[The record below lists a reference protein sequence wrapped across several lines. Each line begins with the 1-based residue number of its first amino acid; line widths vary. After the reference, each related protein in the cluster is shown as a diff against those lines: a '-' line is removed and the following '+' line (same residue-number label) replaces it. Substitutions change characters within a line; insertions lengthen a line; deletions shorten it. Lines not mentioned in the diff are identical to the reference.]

1 MRNDITE
8 RFIINMYVRGMKISE
23 IANTVNI
30 TPQEVTEIIEKSKR
44 EISKKTEKIGN
55 EDSRRLNVQVRKV
68 NSTSKIIKE
77 GKEEVKEK
85 MIVSKTSKKLLEIK
99 KKIMSGEEYDKE
111 ELKRLRNRI
120 IIKNYRKPNRGEIEE
135 LIQIY
140 VQLSRF
146 TNAKAIVR
154 EIYYELP
161 NKNDEKR
168 IMSGIEEQE
177 LSYNIMKYLK
187 NGMSVEQIAENLH
200 LYTVDAIKEVN
211 KQKELNN
218 EIKIM
223 HKEGKSEVDIAELLN
238 ENIQRVKW
246 GLESKNKEQSITE
259 KDGKR
264 NDRLDVLF
272 LSDFNDNRNH
282 RESRVARTGED
293 CQHIGDGRRKVV
305 DVFRIATQD
314 AFCNLNEIVQTAGQ
328 LHRGNSRNHRRDDQ
342 DHIPGNRTRF
352 HAEADAQDKYAQTAG
367 VADTD
372 TAQTDTQEDGAEQHD
387 NLKNQHN
394 IHSPSRFRLV
404 VVINSLRV

>member
-1 MRNDITE
+1 MGNDITE

-30 TPQEVTEIIEKSKR
+30 TQQEVTKIIKKSKR
-44 EISKKTEKIGN
+44 EIFKKTEKIEN

-68 NSTSKIIKE
+68 NSTSK
-77 GKEEVKEK
+77 KEEVKEK
-85 MIVSKTSKKLLEIK
+85 KIVSKTSKKLLEIK

-140 VQLSRF
+140 VQLGRF

-246 GLESKNKEQSITE
+246 GLELKNKEQNITK
-259 KDGKR
+259 KDG
-264 NDRLDVLF
+264 
-272 LSDFNDNRNH
+272 
-282 RESRVARTGED
+282 
-293 CQHIGDGRRKVV
+293 
-305 DVFRIATQD
+305 
-314 AFCNLNEIVQTAGQ
+314 NE
-328 LHRGNSRNHRRDDQ
+328 R
-342 DHIPGNRTRF
+342 
-352 HAEADAQDKYAQTAG
+352 
-367 VADTD
+367 
-372 TAQTDTQEDGAEQHD
+372 
-387 NLKNQHN
+387 
-394 IHSPSRFRLV
+394 
-404 VVINSLRV
+404 

>member
-1 MRNDITE
+1 MGNDITE
-8 RFIINMYVRGMKISE
+8 RFIINMYVRGMKISK

-30 TPQEVTEIIEKSKR
+30 TQQEVTEIIKKSKR
-44 EISKKTEKIGN
+44 EIFKKTEKIEN

-68 NSTSKIIKE
+68 NSTSK
-77 GKEEVKEK
+77 KEEVKEK
-85 MIVSKTSKKLLEIK
+85 KIVSKTSKKLLEIK

-140 VQLSRF
+140 VQLGRF

-246 GLESKNKEQSITE
+246 GLESKNKEQSITK
-259 KDGKR
+259 KD
-264 NDRLDVLF
+264 
-272 LSDFNDNRNH
+272 
-282 RESRVARTGED
+282 E
-293 CQHIGDGRRKVV
+293 
-305 DVFRIATQD
+305 
-314 AFCNLNEIVQTAGQ
+314 NE
-328 LHRGNSRNHRRDDQ
+328 R
-342 DHIPGNRTRF
+342 
-352 HAEADAQDKYAQTAG
+352 
-367 VADTD
+367 
-372 TAQTDTQEDGAEQHD
+372 
-387 NLKNQHN
+387 
-394 IHSPSRFRLV
+394 
-404 VVINSLRV
+404 

>member
-55 EDSRRLNVQVRKV
+55 EDSRRHNVQVRKV

-77 GKEEVKEK
+77 GKEK

-246 GLESKNKEQSITE
+246 GLESKNKEQSIIE
-259 KDGKR
+259 KDG
-264 NDRLDVLF
+264 
-272 LSDFNDNRNH
+272 
-282 RESRVARTGED
+282 
-293 CQHIGDGRRKVV
+293 
-305 DVFRIATQD
+305 
-314 AFCNLNEIVQTAGQ
+314 NE
-328 LHRGNSRNHRRDDQ
+328 R
-342 DHIPGNRTRF
+342 
-352 HAEADAQDKYAQTAG
+352 
-367 VADTD
+367 
-372 TAQTDTQEDGAEQHD
+372 
-387 NLKNQHN
+387 
-394 IHSPSRFRLV
+394 
-404 VVINSLRV
+404 

>member
-154 EIYYELP
+154 EILP

-246 GLESKNKEQSITE
+246 GLESKNKEQ
-259 KDGKR
+259 DG
-264 NDRLDVLF
+264 
-272 LSDFNDNRNH
+272 
-282 RESRVARTGED
+282 
-293 CQHIGDGRRKVV
+293 
-305 DVFRIATQD
+305 
-314 AFCNLNEIVQTAGQ
+314 NE
-328 LHRGNSRNHRRDDQ
+328 R
-342 DHIPGNRTRF
+342 
-352 HAEADAQDKYAQTAG
+352 
-367 VADTD
+367 
-372 TAQTDTQEDGAEQHD
+372 
-387 NLKNQHN
+387 
-394 IHSPSRFRLV
+394 
-404 VVINSLRV
+404 

>member
-1 MRNDITE
+1 MGNDITE

-30 TPQEVTEIIEKSKR
+30 TQQEVTEIIKKSKR
-44 EISKKTEKIGN
+44 EIFKKTEKIEN

-68 NSTSKIIKE
+68 NSTSK
-77 GKEEVKEK
+77 KEEVKEK
-85 MIVSKTSKKLLEIK
+85 KIVSKTSKKLLEIK

-135 LIQIY
+135 LTQIY
-140 VQLSRF
+140 VQLGRF

-246 GLESKNKEQSITE
+246 GLELKNKEQNITK
-259 KDGKR
+259 KDG
-264 NDRLDVLF
+264 
-272 LSDFNDNRNH
+272 
-282 RESRVARTGED
+282 
-293 CQHIGDGRRKVV
+293 
-305 DVFRIATQD
+305 
-314 AFCNLNEIVQTAGQ
+314 NE
-328 LHRGNSRNHRRDDQ
+328 R
-342 DHIPGNRTRF
+342 
-352 HAEADAQDKYAQTAG
+352 
-367 VADTD
+367 
-372 TAQTDTQEDGAEQHD
+372 
-387 NLKNQHN
+387 
-394 IHSPSRFRLV
+394 
-404 VVINSLRV
+404 